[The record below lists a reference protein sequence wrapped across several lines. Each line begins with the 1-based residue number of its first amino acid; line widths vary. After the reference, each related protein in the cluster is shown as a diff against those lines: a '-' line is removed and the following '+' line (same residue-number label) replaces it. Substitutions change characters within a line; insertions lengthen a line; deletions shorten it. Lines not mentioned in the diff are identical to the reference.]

1 MISLHTVGIW
11 PSKRLV
17 KGISEISFD
26 LLSLVLATL
35 YTIFIPSQESNFAYR
50 SSYAASLAILTAF
63 LLALFASLNFSLFS
77 SLLFIWN
84 CLNVALFK
92 ATAFRVSSCH
102 HQVSFSVYVP
112 FPVVSPKT
120 YFAVST
126 RICFISCQSRLS
138 TSLRVLCITA
148 SVFFLFLHLPPSN
161 LRFPFPRSCHPS

>member
-1 MISLHTVGIW
+1 M
-11 PSKRLV
+11 

-26 LLSLVLATL
+26 LLSLVLASL
-35 YTIFIPSQESNFAYR
+35 YTIFIPSRESNFAYR

-63 LLALFASLNFSLFS
+63 LLALFASLNFYLFS

-112 FPVVSPKT
+112 FPDVSPNT
-120 YFAVST
+120 SFAVSI
-126 RICFISCQSRLS
+126 RIWFISCQSRLS

-148 SVFFLFLHLPPSN
+148 SVYASFSYCFFIFHHLICGFLFLGLAI
-161 LRFPFPRSCHPS
+161 LLKLLL